1 MSAKRKLTEALEIIE
16 KDAVSVK
23 LYMIT
28 RHIKDGIKK
37 TAKVIDTYSFQACT
51 VDLSKDLNEFFVG
64 ITKKQIIRMV
74 KDDYYEVEKYAVIGD
89 DLENKIY
96 TYALNNALSFSD
108 VIINQM
114 LKGNCPN
121 IASLSEIK
129 NDLWAYSIR
138 FNHGDKTV
146 YTFRKAS
153 KGKVATDEPRTKLE
167 RISALFDT
175 DDAELKVAIKETI
188 SFDDKLDCL
197 YSNEEFLI
205 LRKKGFEQIVG
216 LEEEFAEVA
225 ASVIGTIA
233 KTELVEG
240 IELLEAAIKEK
251 RSLLKTLSNIGKK
264 GTHNTFDSNEIN
276 KMKEA
281 LYAIEGRELKLSVDG
296 KLVLENADDVICF
309 VKLLN
314 DYYKQGVVSG
324 KYYGTNSG
332 QIIAPVD
339 NNA

>member
-1 MSAKRKLTEALEIIE
+1 MSAKHKLIEVLEII
-16 KDAVSVK
+16 KQDAVSVK

-28 RHIKDGIKK
+28 RHIKDGVKK
-37 TAKVIDTYSFQACT
+37 TAKVIDKYSFIART
-51 VDLSKDLNEFFVG
+51 VDLSEDLNEFFVG
-64 ITKKQIIRMV
+64 IAKKQIGKMV
-74 KDDYYEVEKYAVIGD
+74 EDDDYELEEYAVIGD
-89 DLENKIY
+89 DLGSTIY

-108 VIINQM
+108 VINNQM
-114 LKGNCPN
+114 LQGNCQS
-121 IASLSEIK
+121 ISSLSEIK

-138 FNHGDKTV
+138 FNHGDNTV

-175 DDAELKVAIKETI
+175 DDAELKAAITETI
-188 SFDDKLDCL
+188 SFDNKLDCL

-205 LRKKGFEQIVG
+205 LRKAGFEQIVG
-216 LEEEFAEVA
+216 LEEEFTEA
-225 ASVIGTIA
+225 ASGVIETIS

-240 IELLEAAIKEK
+240 IELLEAAIKER

-264 GTHNTFDSNEIN
+264 GTHTAFDGDEIA

-281 LYAIEGRELKLSVDG
+281 LHTFEGRELKLSDEG
-296 KLVLENADDVICF
+296 KVILEDPSDVNYF

-332 QIIAPVD
+332 QVIAPVA

>member
-1 MSAKRKLTEALEIIE
+1 MSAKQKLTEALDIIE
-16 KDAVSVK
+16 EDAVSVK

-28 RHIKDGIKK
+28 RHIKNGVKK
-37 TAKVIDTYSFQACT
+37 SAKVIDKYSFQART

-64 ITKKQIIRMV
+64 IAKKQIGRMV
-74 KDDYYEVEKYAVIGD
+74 RDDDYELEEYAVIGD
-89 DLENKIY
+89 DLGDKIY

-108 VIINQM
+108 VISNQM
-114 LKGNCPN
+114 LLGNCPS

-138 FNHGDKTV
+138 FNHGENTV

-153 KGKVATDEPRTKLE
+153 KGKVATDEPRTRLE
-167 RISALFDT
+167 RMSALFDT
-175 DDAELKVAIKETI
+175 ADAELKAAITETI

-216 LEEEFAEVA
+216 LEEEFTEA
-225 ASVIGTIA
+225 AKDVIETIA

-240 IELLEAAIKEK
+240 IELLESAIKEK

-264 GTHNTFDSNEIN
+264 GTHDTLDDNEIT
-276 KMKEA
+276 KMKDA
-281 LYAIEGRELKLSVDG
+281 LHAFEGRELKLSVDG
-296 KLVLENADDVICF
+296 KVILENADDVGYF

-332 QIIAPVD
+332 QIISPV
-339 NNA
+339 NSNA